1 MNRGYEGHIAW
12 VTFISERLCQGRRRG
27 TDYSVGL
34 QKAKI
39 ETKTGSHKDSDA
51 PLKRVVIISSSM
63 E

>member
-1 MNRGYEGHIAW
+1 MNRGYKGHIAW
-12 VTFISERLCQGRRRG
+12 VTFISEGLCQGRTRG

-39 ETKTGSHKDSDA
+39 ETKTGSHKDSDVA
-51 PLKRVVIISSSM
+51 FKTVVIISSSM